1 MCLCTAFLLPW
12 IHVYRLHW
20 ELTERQKVKR
30 ETYCWYYQMRKQP
43 WCINENFFTNENLT
57 IKLTKTIL
65 QNVHEIVEVLKFHNN
80 RTHNSTLALSWMID
94 YSPCKF
100 WSPMT
105 ILNYQIYTYDTQR
118 WPKSFGSWNSTKT
131 GYMTTPSPS
140 LEWLTPHLACFGDQW
155 CQLVSFVL

>member
-1 MCLCTAFLLPW
+1 MFIGCIENWLKDKKWKGKLIVDT
-12 IHVYRLHW
+12 IRW
-20 ELTERQKVKR
+20 ENNLDAS
-30 ETYCWYYQMRKQP
+30 
-43 WCINENFFTNENLT
+43 NENFFTNENLT

-100 WSPMT
+100 WSPMK

-131 GYMTTPSPS
+131 GYTTTPSPS